1 MSFTTDL
8 PTRTNRGVG
17 EHRNQ
22 LNIIADILRVA
33 MDEPLKTHIMYR
45 ANLSHAQL
53 KSYLNSLLEMGFLT
67 VVTDSTDARPRYR
80 VTEKGLQFLKDY
92 ARLKSS
98 MRR

>member
-1 MSFTTDL
+1 VK
-8 PTRTNRGVG
+8 RTVLYSGV
-17 EHRNQ
+17 HRNPI
-22 LNIIADILRVA
+22 NVIADILRVA
-33 MDEPLKTHIMYR
+33 MDEPNKTRIMYK
-45 ANLSHAQL
+45 ANLSHRQL
-53 KSYLNSLLEMGFLT
+53 TRYLNRLLEMGFLT